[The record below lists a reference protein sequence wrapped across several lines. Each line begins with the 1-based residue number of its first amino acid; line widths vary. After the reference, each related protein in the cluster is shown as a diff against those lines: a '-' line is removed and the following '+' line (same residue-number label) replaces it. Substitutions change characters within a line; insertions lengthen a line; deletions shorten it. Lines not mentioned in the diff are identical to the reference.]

1 MDKIKKASLK
11 KGRTLEITLTE
22 IITVDQGTV
31 ENEVVKKC
39 QYLAHIDLI
48 NCFEKLHPHLKDI
61 CEMDGSAEDFHVSGF
76 TLADGAEGDGVIL
89 TGSKKL
95 STGKVLNLNT
105 PVVEFFD
112 GDYAASGELDT
123 AIDNCIDEVKEYL
136 NGKCA
141 VKQIE
146 LNFDESDENS
156 EINIAEGSAPKKRS
170 KKKKQEMQ
178 IFVNGVE
185 SPVLEAMMEES
196 N

>member
-48 NCFEKLHPHLKDI
+48 NAFEKLHPHLKDI
-61 CEMDGSAEDFHVSGF
+61 CEIDGATEEFHVSGF
-76 TLADGAEGDGVIL
+76 TLADGADGDGVVL
-89 TGSKKL
+89 SGSKKL

-105 PVVEFFD
+105 PVVEFFG
-112 GDYAASGELDT
+112 GDYAASSELDT

-156 EINIAEGSAPKKRS
+156 EINIADGSAPKKRGR
-170 KKKKQEMQ
+170 KKKQEMK

-185 SPVLEAMMEES
+185 SPVLEAMMEE
-196 N
+196 

>member
-39 QYLAHIDLI
+39 QYLAHIDLV
-48 NCFEKLHPHLKDI
+48 NAFEKLHPHIKDI
-61 CEMDGSAEDFHVSGF
+61 CEMDGQTEEFHVSGF

-105 PVVEFFD
+105 PVVEFYG
-112 GDYAASGELDT
+112 GDYPASEELST

-146 LNFDESDENS
+146 LNFDASDEES
-156 EINIAEGSAPKKRS
+156 EIQIADSSEPKKKSR
-170 KKKKQEMQ
+170 KKKITIQHFAE
-178 IFVNGVE
+178 
-185 SPVLEAMMEES
+185 PEES
-196 N
+196 LEPAV

>member
-48 NCFEKLHPHLKDI
+48 NSFEQLHPHLKDV
-61 CEMDGSAEDFHVSGF
+61 CEMPGQTEEFHVSGF
-76 TLADGAEGDGVIL
+76 TLAEGADGDGVIL

-105 PVVEFFD
+105 PIVEFYG
-112 GDYAASGELDT
+112 GDYGASEELST
-123 AIDNCIDEVKEYL
+123 AIDNCISEVKEYL

-146 LNFDESDENS
+146 LNFDEADEDS
-156 EINIAEGSAPKKRS
+156 QINIADNSQPKKRGR
-170 KKKKQEMQ
+170 KKKESMK

-185 SPVLEAMMEES
+185 SPVLEAMMEE
-196 N
+196 